1 MVRTRGLRGNDTMAG
16 SLNFPR
22 NLELRTKGARLLN
35 GGIVGGKIL
44 RKLL

>member
-1 MVRTRGLRGNDTMAG
+1 MAG

-22 NLELRTKGARLLN
+22 NLELRTKDARLLN
-35 GGIVGGKIL
+35 GGFVGGKIL